1 MTDNSSKQP
10 DRDEAASRSTSKSEE
25 PQRGGSSEDFYRAV
39 AQLEASLQDLVGQK
53 KDATLR
59 QATAFINDT
68 RARLSEQMGDRD
80 HDSVAYQPPPRRR
93 QAKERLFRLQPG
105 SDHLYRGPNS
115 KIAGVCAGFARYFGL
130 EAWVVRLV
138 AVTGVIFIPT
148 LVLPAYI
155 AAYFVMDTSP
165 AGGSRRRHARR
176 RRHSR
181 RFARQTR
188 MGATSDQAAE
198 TVQGENEQVDYVAAA
213 TDWPPRRMLNHSR
226 ADFAQAEL
234 RLRRIESFVTSDQ
247 YELQKE
253 LRNMEQ

>member
-10 DRDEAASRSTSKSEE
+10 DRDEAASGSTNKSEG

-53 KDATLR
+53 KDETLR
-59 QATAFINDT
+59 QATAFINDAK
-68 RARLSEQMGDRD
+68 ARLSDQIGDRD
-80 HDSVAYQPPPRRR
+80 HDSVTYQPRQRRR
-93 QAKERLFRLQPG
+93 AKERLFRLQPG

-130 EAWVVRLV
+130 EAWVMRLI

-148 LVLPAYI
+148 LVLPAYL

-165 AGGSRRRHARR
+165 QGGSRRRYARGR
-176 RRHSR
+176 TNSR
-181 RFARQTR
+181 RFARR
-188 MGATSDQAAE
+188 ARVAAKSGKAAE
-198 TVQGENEQVDYVAAA
+198 TVQGEYAQVDYVAAA
-213 TDWPPRRMLNHSR
+213 PDWPPRRMLNHSR

-253 LRNMEQ
+253 LRKMEQ